1 MQNHLMQNHWQ
12 EFILWHSPVKS
23 LLIALLGFLFSI
35 VIWTVL
41 TRFFPALRKGEAAA
55 AGWPP
60 ARFAVLIPCLFGVFM
75 ILKTPPYI
83 AVLDSL
89 GKQHPVLKILY
100 EHHPDLKNR
109 ITARIAAVMELELPQ
124 DDAVEAVTVIL
135 LDEITPH
142 FGHYMMKASP
152 EAIHSLLRTKS
163 AVLDGLMRAEQYN
176 ICADYITGQ
185 AAGLRSVSL
194 VIGDDAV
201 INETYTTLGIIE
213 SALHSPNDPD
223 FYTQRRLERRLAD
236 LYRDS
241 GAGEKVTQ
249 AMQNPYMT
257 NTEMCFV
264 SATLFAQLVKLPPL
278 EASDIYKNILL
289 LSPR

>member
-1 MQNHLMQNHWQ
+1 MQGHWS
-12 EFILWHSPVKS
+12 EFILWNSPVKS
-23 LLIALLGFLFSI
+23 LLIACLGFLFSI
-35 VIWTVL
+35 VIWTAL
-41 TRFFPALRKGEAAA
+41 TRIFPDLRKGEAAA

-75 ILKTPPYI
+75 LLKTPPYI

-89 GKQHPVLKILY
+89 GRQHPVLKILY
-100 EHHPDLKNR
+100 DHHPELKAA
-109 ITARIAAVMELELPQ
+109 ITARIAAVMELKLPQ

-135 LDEITPH
+135 LDEIMPH

-152 EAIHSLLRTKS
+152 EAVHSLLRAKS
-163 AVLDGLMRAEQYN
+163 SVLDGLMRSEQYN

-194 VIGDDAV
+194 VIGEDAV
-201 INETYTTLGIIE
+201 IGETYTTLGIIE
-213 SALHSPNDPD
+213 SALHTPNDPE

-236 LYRDS
+236 LYRA
-241 GAGEKVTQ
+241 GGEGEKITQ
-249 AMQNPYMT
+249 VMQNPYMT
-257 NTEMCFV
+257 NADMCFV
-264 SATLFAQLVKLPPL
+264 STTLFRGLTKLDPV

-289 LSPR
+289 LSPN

>member
-1 MQNHLMQNHWQ
+1 MQEQWT
-12 EFILWHSPVKS
+12 EFILWNSPVKS
-23 LLIALLGFLFSI
+23 LIIAVLGFLISTA
-35 VIWTVL
+35 VWMVL
-41 TRFFPALRKGEAAA
+41 TRLFPGLRKGETAA

-60 ARFAVLIPCLFGVFM
+60 ARFAVLIPCLFGIFM
-75 ILKTPPYI
+75 LLKAPPYI

-89 GKQHPVLKILY
+89 GTQHPVLKILY
-100 EHHPDLKNR
+100 EHHPDLKDR

-135 LDEITPH
+135 LDEIMPH

-152 EAIHSLLRTKS
+152 EAIHSLLRSKS
-163 AVLDGLMRAEQYN
+163 SVLDGLMRSAQYDT
-176 ICADYITGQ
+176 CADYITGKT
-185 AAGLRSVSL
+185 ARLRSVSV

-213 SALHSPNDPD
+213 SALQAPNDPS
-223 FYTQRRLERRLAD
+223 FYTTRRLERRLEAI
-236 LYRDS
+236 YRDS
-241 GAGEKVTQ
+241 GQEDKIKQ

-257 NTEMCFV
+257 NAEMCFV
-264 SATLFAQLVKLPPL
+264 STTLFAGLIKLDPH

-289 LSPR
+289 LSP